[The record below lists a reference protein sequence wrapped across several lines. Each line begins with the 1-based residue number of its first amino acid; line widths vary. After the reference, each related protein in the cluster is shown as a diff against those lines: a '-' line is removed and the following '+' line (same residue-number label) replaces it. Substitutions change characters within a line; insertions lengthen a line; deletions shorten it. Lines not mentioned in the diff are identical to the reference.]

1 MPLFSSFLAFVYI
14 LSLSGA
20 DSQVRAHIAGNI
32 RAGNDRGKLIS
43 VITALVPYIGYP
55 RSLNA
60 LSALDEIAPLSN

>member
-1 MPLFSSFLAFVYI
+1 MK
-14 LSLSGA
+14 
-20 DSQVRAHIAGNI
+20 R

-60 LSALDEIAPLSN
+60 LSALDEIAPLH